1 MKRFFCYVALV
12 ATFMTWGGC
21 VTTADAQINLGSLLN
36 GVLKD
41 KTEGA
46 VSDTTKN
53 KVVSA
58 GEGLG
63 NLLGTLLGLSE
74 KVSPDSITGT
84 WNYTG
89 VDCVFE
95 SENLLMK
102 AGGEVA
108 AAKVENTVDGMLS
121 KVGIKPGSCSYTFNS
136 DGTYSA
142 VLGGRTLKGNYTL
155 DAENQKITMHYLAG
169 MAQSTVHIV
178 LRNNTLSLLY
188 ESDKLLKMLTVVS
201 ALSNAAALKA
211 VNQLLSSYSGMMV
224 GMQFTR

>member
-1 MKRFFCYVALV
+1 
-12 ATFMTWGGC
+12 
-21 VTTADAQINLGSLLN
+21 
-36 GVLKD
+36 
-41 KTEGA
+41 
-46 VSDTTKN
+46 
-53 KVVSA
+53 
-58 GEGLG
+58 
-63 NLLGTLLGLSE
+63 
-74 KVSPDSITGT
+74 
-84 WNYTG
+84 
-89 VDCVFE
+89 
-95 SENLLMK
+95 MK

>member
-1 MKRFFCYVALV
+1 
-12 ATFMTWGGC
+12 MTWGGC

-84 WNYTG
+84 WNYTS

-178 LRNNTLSLLY
+178 LRNNTLSLLF